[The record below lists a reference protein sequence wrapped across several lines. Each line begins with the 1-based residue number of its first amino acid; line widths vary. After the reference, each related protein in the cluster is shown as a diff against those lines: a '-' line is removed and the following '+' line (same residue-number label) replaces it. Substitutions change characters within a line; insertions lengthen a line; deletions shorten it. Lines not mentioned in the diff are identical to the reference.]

1 MESFIIMKDHEIKNK
16 ASIIL
21 IACVLF
27 NLSIGVLYSW
37 SVLKSRLILPIA
49 DGGYGWISSQAGL
62 PYTVAIVFFAISLL
76 IGGRIQDKI
85 GPRWVITTGG
95 ALVGLGLILSGFAG
109 NSVMGMTICFGVIAG
124 TGMGFGYGCATPPAL
139 KWFHASKKGIV
150 SGLVVSGFGLSAV
163 IYAPLT
169 NALLNSYGIENT
181 LICIGTGALI
191 ISVSFAQLIN
201 NPPSGYIPAGPA
213 KIEQSAKNLI
223 STDSGWSEMIG
234 TKRFRLIFLMFL
246 LASSVGLMVIGS
258 MTKIAEI
265 QVGIKSTMLLSII
278 VSFLAI
284 TNSLGRVVGGL
295 VSDKIGRI
303 NALFMVLS
311 MQMLNMAAFA
321 FYRNL
326 PALFLGIILVGFC
339 YGTIISVMPVLC
351 ADLYGLKNFGLN
363 YGILFLA
370 WGFAGVIAPP
380 ISDFFYDKTG
390 SFNTTYIICAIMMG
404 SMVYVNYLLKKDIE
418 RR

>member
-1 MESFIIMKDHEIKNK
+1 
-16 ASIIL
+16 
-21 IACVLF
+21 
-27 NLSIGVLYSW
+27 
-37 SVLKSRLILPIA
+37 
-49 DGGYGWISSQAGL
+49 
-62 PYTVAIVFFAISLL
+62 
-76 IGGRIQDKI
+76 
-85 GPRWVITTGG
+85 
-95 ALVGLGLILSGFAG
+95 
-109 NSVMGMTICFGVIAG
+109 MGMTICFGIISG

-169 NALLNSYGIENT
+169 NALLNSFGIENA

-191 ISVSFAQLIN
+191 ISVTFAQLIN
-201 NPPSGYIPAGPA
+201 NPPSGYTPVGPEIT
-213 KIEQSAKNLI
+213 KQSTRNLL
-223 STDSGWSEMIG
+223 STDSTWKEMIG
-234 TKRFRLIFLMFL
+234 SNRFRLIFLIFL
-246 LASSVGLMVIGS
+246 IASSVGLMVIGS

-265 QVGIKSTMLLSII
+265 QVGIKSTTLLAVI

-311 MQMLNMAAFA
+311 LQMINMAAFA

-326 PALFLGIILVGFC
+326 PTLFLGIILVGFC

-370 WGFAGVIAPP
+370 WGFAGVIAPT
-380 ISDFFYDKTG
+380 ISDIFYDTTG
-390 SFNTTYIICAIMMG
+390 SFNITYIICALMMG

-418 RR
+418 KR